1 MIPKHL
7 RWTQNNE
14 PARSTSAREPAPAPA
29 PAVAPDP
36 VQVRDLTSEQIG
48 VVYQPIVDAH
58 TGELFA
64 HEVLVRCTVP
74 ELQPPPKLFQQA
86 IEERACG
93 RLGRLIREKA
103 VASPWGAP
111 LFLNIHPDELNERWL
126 VRPDDPI
133 GFCSQPVFLEITETA
148 AFQNHALCDSVLRE
162 VCTRTGAKLVIDDF
176 GAGHSNLTRLLDL
189 DPAIVKLDLALV
201 RDVQSSPKKRA
212 VVRSM
217 TALCHELGAKVVAE
231 GIESELE
238 LSCLQGLGVD
248 YLQGYLLG
256 RPANPAPP
264 ITWPASVPRTP
275 VPKSASAQ
283 RTRAVTPERPRAA
296 VPAAPASAEVPK
308 RAVPPPPPRALR

>member
-14 PARSTSAREPAPAPA
+14 LARSTPAQEPAAD
-29 PAVAPDP
+29 AVL
-36 VQVRDLTSEQIG
+36 VRDLTSEQIG

-58 TGELFA
+58 SGELFA
-64 HEVLVRCTVP
+64 HEVLVRCTVSA
-74 ELQPPPKLFQQA
+74 LQPPPKLFQHA
-86 IEERACG
+86 VEERACG

-103 VASPWGAP
+103 VASAVGAP
-111 LFLNIHPDELNERWL
+111 LFLNIHPDELTERWL

-133 GFCSQPVFLEITETA
+133 GFCPQAVFLEITETA

-162 VCTRTGAKLVIDDF
+162 VCTRTHAQLVIDDF

-212 VVRSM
+212 VVRSV

-231 GIESELE
+231 GIESEHE
-238 LSCLQGLGVD
+238 LTCLQDLGVD

-256 RPANPAPP
+256 RPANPAPE
-264 ITWPASVPRTP
+264 ISWPASVPRTP
-275 VPKSASAQ
+275 VPKSAPAQ
-283 RTRAVTPERPRAA
+283 RTRTPERPRAA
-296 VPAAPASAEVPK
+296 VAAAPISGEVPK
-308 RAVPPPPPRALR
+308 RVVPPPRPRGLR

>member
-14 PARSTSAREPAPAPA
+14 LARSTPALEPAA
-29 PAVAPDP
+29 DP

-58 TGELFA
+58 SGELFA

-74 ELQPPPKLFQQA
+74 ALQPPPKLFQHA
-86 IEERACG
+86 VEERACG

-103 VASPWGAP
+103 VASACGAP
-111 LFLNIHPDELNERWL
+111 LFLNIHPDELTERWL

-133 GFCSQPVFLEITETA
+133 GFCPQPVFLEITETA

-162 VCTRTGAKLVIDDF
+162 VCTRTGAQLVIDDF

-212 VVRSM
+212 VVRSV

-231 GIESELE
+231 GIESEQE
-238 LSCLQGLGVD
+238 LCCLQGLGVD

-256 RPANPAPP
+256 RPANPAPS
-264 ITWPASVPRTP
+264 ITWPASVPRAP
-275 VPKSASAQ
+275 VPRSASAL
-283 RTRAVTPERPRAA
+283 RARAVTPPERSRAA
-296 VPAAPASAEVPK
+296 PPAPASADGAK
-308 RAVPPPPPRALR
+308 RGVPPPPRSRGLR

>member
-14 PARSTSAREPAPAPA
+14 LARAAPAPEPSA
-29 PAVAPDP
+29 DS
-36 VQVRDLTSEQIG
+36 VQVRELTSEQIG

-58 TGELFA
+58 SGELFA

-74 ELQPPPKLFQQA
+74 ALQPPPKLFQHA
-86 IEERACG
+86 VEERACG

-103 VASPWGAP
+103 VASAAGAP
-111 LFLNIHPDELNERWL
+111 LFLNIHPDELTERWL

-133 GFCSQPVFLEITETA
+133 GFSPQPVFLEITETA

-162 VCTRTGAKLVIDDF
+162 VCTRTHAQLVIDDF

-212 VVRSM
+212 VVRSV

-231 GIESELE
+231 GIESEHE
-238 LSCLQGLGVD
+238 LTCLQGLGVD

-256 RPANPAPP
+256 RPANPAPA
-264 ITWPASVPRTP
+264 ITWPGSVPRTP
-275 VPKSASAQ
+275 VPKSAPAQ

-296 VPAAPASAEVPK
+296 VAAAAVSGEVPK
-308 RAVPPPPPRALR
+308 RGLPPPRPRGLR